1 MTYRFEQFNT
11 EITDP
16 IVVVDMTNITDNT
29 VASMLTIG
37 VTLTTPTAKMY
48 GVSLDKIPYV
58 KTWSDNQI
66 EGLVMERLK
75 DFEV

>member
-1 MTYRFEQFNT
+1 MKYKFEQFNT

-29 VASMLTIG
+29 IESMLTIG
-37 VTLTTPTAKMY
+37 VTLQTPTAKMY

-58 KTWSDNQI
+58 KTWSDSQI

-75 DFEV
+75 DFAI

>member
-1 MTYRFEQFNT
+1 MTYKFEQFKT

-16 IVVVDMTNITDNT
+16 IVVIDMTNISDNT
-29 VASMLTIG
+29 IENTLTIG
-37 VTLTTPTAKMY
+37 VILQTTNAKMY
-48 GVSLDKIPYV
+48 GVSLDKIPYL

-75 DFEV
+75 DFAI

>member
-1 MTYRFEQFNT
+1 MTYKFEQFKT

-29 VASMLTIG
+29 IESMLTIG
-37 VTLTTPTAKMY
+37 VTLTTANAKMY

-58 KTWSDNQI
+58 KTWSDSQI

-75 DFEV
+75 DFAI

>member
-16 IVVVDMTNITDNT
+16 IVIVDMTNIADNT
-29 VASMLTIG
+29 IESTLTIG
-37 VTLTTPTAKMY
+37 VTLQTPNAKMY

-58 KTWSDNQI
+58 TTWSDSQI

-75 DFEV
+75 DFAI

>member
-1 MTYRFEQFNT
+1 MTYKFEQFKT

-16 IVVVDMTNITDNT
+16 IVIVDMTNITDNT
-29 VASMLTIG
+29 IESMLTIG
-37 VTLTTPTAKMY
+37 VTLQTSNAKMY

-58 KTWSDNQI
+58 KTWSDSQI

-75 DFEV
+75 DFAI

>member
-1 MTYRFEQFNT
+1 MTYKFEQFKT

-16 IVVVDMTNITDNT
+16 IVVVDMTNIADNT
-29 VASMLTIG
+29 IESTLTIG
-37 VTLTTPTAKMY
+37 VTLTTANAKMY

-58 KTWSDNQI
+58 KTWSDSQI

-75 DFEV
+75 DFAI

>member
-1 MTYRFEQFNT
+1 MTYRFEQFQV

-16 IVVVDMTNITDNT
+16 IVAVDMTNIADNT
-29 VASMLTIG
+29 IESTLTIG
-37 VTLTTPTAKMY
+37 VTLTTQNAKMY

-58 KTWSDNQI
+58 KTWSDSQI

-75 DFEV
+75 DFAI

>member
-1 MTYRFEQFNT
+1 MTYRFEQFKT

-16 IVVVDMTNITDNT
+16 IVIVDMTNVADNT
-29 VASMLTIG
+29 IKSTLTVS
-37 VTLTTPTAKMY
+37 VTLQTPNAKMY

-58 KTWSDNQI
+58 KTWSDSQI

-75 DFEV
+75 DFAI

>member
-1 MTYRFEQFNT
+1 MTYKFEQFKT

-16 IVVVDMTNITDNT
+16 IVIVDMTNIADNT
-29 VASMLTIG
+29 IESMLTIG
-37 VTLTTPTAKMY
+37 VTLTTPNAKMY

-58 KTWSDNQI
+58 KTWSDSQI

-75 DFEV
+75 DFAI

>member
-1 MTYRFEQFNT
+1 MTYKFEQFKT

-16 IVVVDMTNITDNT
+16 IVIVDMTNIADNT
-29 VASMLTIG
+29 IESMLTIG
-37 VTLTTPTAKMY
+37 VTLQTPNAKMY

-58 KTWSDNQI
+58 KTWSDSQI

-75 DFEV
+75 DFVI

>member
-1 MTYRFEQFNT
+1 MTYKFEQFNT

-16 IVVVDMTNITDNT
+16 IVVVDMTNIADNT
-29 VASMLTIG
+29 IESMLTIG
-37 VTLTTPTAKMY
+37 VTLQTPNAKMY

-58 KTWSDNQI
+58 KTWSDSQI

-75 DFEV
+75 DFAI

>member
-1 MTYRFEQFNT
+1 MTYRFEQFKT

-16 IVVVDMTNITDNT
+16 IVIVDMTNITDNT
-29 VASMLTIG
+29 IESMLTIG
-37 VTLTTPTAKMY
+37 VTLQTPNAKMY

-58 KTWSDNQI
+58 KTWSDSQI

-75 DFEV
+75 DFAI

>member
-1 MTYRFEQFNT
+1 MKYKFEQFNT

-16 IVVVDMTNITDNT
+16 IVIVDMTNIADNT
-29 VASMLTIG
+29 IESMLTIG

-75 DFEV
+75 DFAI

>member
-1 MTYRFEQFNT
+1 MTYKFEQFKT

-16 IVVVDMTNITDNT
+16 IVIVDMTNIADNT
-29 VASMLTIG
+29 IESTLTIG
-37 VTLTTPTAKMY
+37 VTLTTPNAKMY

-58 KTWSDNQI
+58 KTWSDSQI

-75 DFEV
+75 DFAI

>member
-1 MTYRFEQFNT
+1 MKYKFEQFNT

-16 IVVVDMTNITDNT
+16 IVIVDMTNIADNT
-29 VASMLTIG
+29 IESMLTIG
-37 VTLTTPTAKMY
+37 VTLTTPNAKMY

-58 KTWSDNQI
+58 KTWSDSQI

-75 DFEV
+75 DFVI

>member
-1 MTYRFEQFNT
+1 MTYRFEQFKT

-16 IVVVDMTNITDNT
+16 IVIVDMTNIADNT
-29 VASMLTIG
+29 IESMLTIG
-37 VTLTTPTAKMY
+37 VTLTTPNAKMY

-58 KTWSDNQI
+58 KTWSDSQI

-75 DFEV
+75 DFVI

>member
-1 MTYRFEQFNT
+1 MTYRFEQFKT

-16 IVVVDMTNITDNT
+16 IVIVDMTNIADNT
-29 VASMLTIG
+29 IESMLTIG
-37 VTLTTPTAKMY
+37 VTLTTPNAKMY

-58 KTWSDNQI
+58 KTWSDSQI

-75 DFEV
+75 DFAI

>member
-1 MTYRFEQFNT
+1 MTYRFEQFKT

-16 IVVVDMTNITDNT
+16 IVIVDMTNIADNT
-29 VASMLTIG
+29 IESTLTIG
-37 VTLTTPTAKMY
+37 VTLTTPNAKMY

-58 KTWSDNQI
+58 KTWSDSQI

-75 DFEV
+75 DFAI

>member
-1 MTYRFEQFNT
+1 MTYKFEQFKT

-16 IVVVDMTNITDNT
+16 IVIVDMTNIADNT
-29 VASMLTIG
+29 IESTLTIG
-37 VTLTTPTAKMY
+37 VTLQTQNAKMY

-58 KTWSDNQI
+58 KTWSDSQI

-75 DFEV
+75 DFVI

>member
-1 MTYRFEQFNT
+1 MTYKFEQFKT

-16 IVVVDMTNITDNT
+16 TVVVDMTNIADNT
-29 VASMLTIG
+29 VSSMLTVG
-37 VTLTTPTAKMY
+37 VTLITANAKMY
-48 GVSLDKIPYV
+48 GISLDKIPYI
-58 KTWSDNQI
+58 KTWEDSQI

>member
-1 MTYRFEQFNT
+1 MTYKFEQFKT

-29 VASMLTIG
+29 IESMLTIG
-37 VTLTTPTAKMY
+37 VTLTTLNAKMY

-58 KTWSDNQI
+58 KTWSDSQI

-75 DFEV
+75 DFAI